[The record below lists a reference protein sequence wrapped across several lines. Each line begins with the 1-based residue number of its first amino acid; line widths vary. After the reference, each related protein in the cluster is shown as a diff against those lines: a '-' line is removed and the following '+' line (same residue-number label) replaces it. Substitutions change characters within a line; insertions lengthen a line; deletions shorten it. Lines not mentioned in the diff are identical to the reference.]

1 MQPSTLISVEEYLAS
16 HYDPDR
22 DYVDGVIEERNVGE
36 LDHSR
41 MQGLVYGYLLQ
52 RERSLGILAFPELRV
67 QVRPNRYRIPDICVV
82 AGAKPREQVLRTP
95 PFLCIEILAP
105 SDSLD
110 SMQERIDDY
119 LTFGVPYVW
128 VISPK
133 LRRGWIH
140 TPDSIREAKD
150 GILRTANP
158 AVEVP
163 IAELFDND

>member
-1 MQPSTLISVEEYLAS
+1 MQASTLISVEEYLAS

-22 DYVDGVIEERNVGE
+22 DYVDGVLVERNVGE
-36 LDHSR
+36 YDHARLQLLMGLFIGAREKKWGMRTVVEQR
-41 MQGLVYGYLLQ
+41 MK
-52 RERSLGILAFPELRV
+52 I
-67 QVRPNRYRIPDICVV
+67 RPGRFRIPDLCLI
-82 AGAKPREQVLRTP
+82 ARSSPIQQVLTEP
-95 PFLCIEILAP
+95 PFLCIEILSP

-119 LTFGVPYVW
+119 LAFGVPYVW

-133 LRRGWIH
+133 SRRGWIYA
-140 TPDSIREAKD
+140 PDSIHEAKD

-158 AVEVP
+158 AIEVP